1 MAGVE
6 GLHRDARV
14 WLGCGVVGLRAWI
27 VLGAQLHRRLHGDVR
42 VLREA
47 MAAVGGRR
55 CAVAYVAQR
64 LRLQLDYTVRARAE
78 REVNHNQ
85 CQGMLCS

>member
-1 MAGVE
+1 MVGVE
-6 GLHRDARV
+6 RLHRDAGVR
-14 WLGCGVVGLRAWI
+14 LGCGVVGLRARV

-47 MAAVGGRR
+47 VAAVGRR
-55 CAVAYVAQR
+55 RRAVAYIAQR

-78 REVNHNQ
+78 RE
-85 CQGMLCS
+85 GGEKR